1 MAVEV
6 VLLTSVDLS
15 FASFFP
21 VLLLLEPLFLL
32 LLLVA
37 LVAPNNVFDT
47 VGSGMSG
54 RSKSTASDATELEAA
69 VDPDLGLLLLL
80 SSLTGAV
87 KLDNG
92 EQGTEVRDSRAP
104 DVTVEE
110 AADLDLT
117 CLLLL
122 LLFTFFL
129 FFASFSILSWK
140 IESQPSSVKL
150 YLPEPTGATL
160 SLFFLG

>member
-21 VLLLLEPLFLL
+21 VLLLLLLEPLFLL
-32 LLLVA
+32 LLLVG

-54 RSKSTASDATELEAA
+54 RSESTASDATELEAA

-110 AADLDLT
+110 AADDLT
-117 CLLLL
+117 
-122 LLFTFFL
+122 
-129 FFASFSILSWK
+129 
-140 IESQPSSVKL
+140 
-150 YLPEPTGATL
+150 
-160 SLFFLG
+160 